1 MIPLFDFG
9 AVNTARPL
17 HHAENTKWLLH
28 NKIRPAVYQEP
39 VHRIVGAG
47 NQVLFYRAGK
57 LLPRAVRTY
66 IPMRAANHIHT
77 LFKMQ
82 LARFSIRE
90 AAIVVEAV
98 GDITVLLS
106 FKNQCPALDRM
117 HRARKNLEEISF
129 FYRNHAD
136 QIFKTPLLNHLLQF
150 FLALCMVADHDLRV
164 LITIK
169 DIPAFRFP
177 E

>member
-1 MIPLFDFG
+1 MSSMNLCMHLSLI
-9 AVNTARPL
+9 
-17 HHAENTKWLLH
+17 LLH

-82 LARFSIRE
+82 LARFSIRAKE
-90 AAIVVEAV
+90 HENGSLGKTECWYILDCDKDAKIVIGHHAKSKEELKQMIEEGRFEDLIRVIPV
-98 GDITVLLS
+98 KKGD
-106 FKNQCPALDRM
+106 
-117 HRARKNLEEISF
+117 F
-129 FYRNHAD
+129 F
-136 QIFKTPLLNHLLQF
+136 QILPGT
-150 FLALCMVADHDLRV
+150 
-164 LITIK
+164 
-169 DIPAFRFP
+169 
-177 E
+177 